1 MKGNKNRRVV
11 FSSDFHGN
19 LNMLETFLSYS
30 VNDLDGDYI
39 ILGGDIGPRGES
51 AGDKETV
58 EYHHGEMMKQ
68 KRWFQEQFCELV
80 EKYFPHRGEEEK
92 QKRKRKLFIVLGNS
106 DWQVNEAVL
115 KQKFSFP
122 LENDSVK
129 VCS

>member
-1 MKGNKNRRVV
+1 
-11 FSSDFHGN
+11 
-19 LNMLETFLSYS
+19 MLETFLSYS

-51 AGDKETV
+51 AGDKETM

-115 KQKFSFP
+115 KQKCSF
-122 LENDSVK
+122 LHFL
-129 VCS
+129 